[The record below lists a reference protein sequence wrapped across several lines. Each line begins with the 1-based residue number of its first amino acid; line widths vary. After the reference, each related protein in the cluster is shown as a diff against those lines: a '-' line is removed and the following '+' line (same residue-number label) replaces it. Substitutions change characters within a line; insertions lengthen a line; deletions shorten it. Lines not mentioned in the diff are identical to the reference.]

1 MSTSVP
7 ARSYSDAVEYLN
19 TLQSNAAT
27 LEAVRAAGARL
38 NPNAIPEMIEYLRRI
53 GYEDLNRLNVIHIT
67 GTKGKGSTS
76 ALTDSIIRH
85 VKPDWN
91 VGLYT
96 SPHLV
101 AVRERIRINGKPI
114 SEDDFAKYFFEVW
127 DKLKSN
133 DERANPETTPSMP
146 GYFRYMTLLA
156 YHTFSQLKV
165 DATILEVGIGG
176 HSDSTNIVPK
186 PIVTGV
192 TALGLDHTSV
202 LGKTLADIAWQ
213 KGGIYKEGVPALTV
227 NQVKEGMDVLTERAT
242 TLKVSRAS
250 EFKVV
255 SLTPELSSVKLGL
268 AGEHQVQ
275 NAALAVEMARIFLSA
290 QGALCIPAESL
301 PEAFVRG
308 LENTRWPGRCQTVI
322 DPNPLHAS
330 TNWYLDGAHTTESL
344 DCCVQWFVSPGVGL
358 APSPS
363 SSTGRPLRVL
373 VFNCTNGRSGT
384 LFLGSVLAKATAQL
398 ALYGSTETADS
409 FFDHVIFCN
418 NVTYA
423 DGGFKSDLTSLGMSD
438 ADMKHLKTQ
447 KELAEA
453 WKGLAPS
460 YPTDAIHV
468 LGSIEEAVKTIRSL
482 SSDRPVNVLVTGS
495 LHLVGGTIEV
505 AGLSSVAL

>member
-1 MSTSVP
+1 MSTET
-7 ARSYSDAVEYLN
+7 RTYREAVECLN

-27 LEAVRAAGARL
+27 LEAVRAAGVRL
-38 NPNAIPEMIEYLRRI
+38 NPNAIPEMIEYLQRI
-53 GYEDLNRLNVIHIT
+53 GYEPDHLNQLNVIHIT

-76 ALTDSIIRH
+76 ALTDSILRH
-85 VKPDWN
+85 VKPGWK

-114 SEDDFAKYFFEVW
+114 SEEDFAKYFFEVW
-127 DKLKSN
+127 DRLKAN
-133 DERANPETTPSMP
+133 DVRKDPDTTPSMP

-156 YHTFSQLKV
+156 YHTFLRLKV

-186 PIVTGV
+186 PVVAGV

-202 LGKTLADIAWQ
+202 LGKTLSDIAWQ

-227 NQVKEGMDVLTERAT
+227 NQPKEGMEVLTERAA
-242 TLKVSRAS
+242 TLKAS

-255 SLTPELSSVKLGL
+255 SLLPGLSSIKLGL

-275 NAALAVEMARIFLSA
+275 NATLAVEMARIFLSA
-290 QGALCIPAESL
+290 QGAIPAVTEPL

-308 LENTRWPGRCQTVI
+308 LENTKWPGRCQTVA
-322 DPNPLHAS
+322 DPDPAHGS
-330 TNWYLDGAHTTESL
+330 TTWYLDGAHTIESL
-344 DCCVQWFVSPGVGL
+344 DYCIQWFVHPGVGI
-358 APSPS
+358 PSA
-363 SSTGRPLRVL
+363 STATSERPLRVL

-384 LFLGSVLAKATAQL
+384 SFLGSVLAKTSAQL
-398 ALYGSTETADS
+398 ALYGSTETAEA
-409 FFDHVIFCN
+409 FFDHAIFCN

-423 DGGFKSDLTSLGMSD
+423 DGGFKSDLNSVGMSD
-438 ADMKHLKTQ
+438 ADLKHLKTQ

-453 WKGLAPS
+453 WKELVPAFPGES
-460 YPTDAIHV
+460 VHV
-468 LGSIEEAVKTIRSL
+468 LASIEDAVKIIRKL
-482 SSDRPVNVLVTGS
+482 SPADRPASVLVTGS